1 MTAVGVDDV
10 DDGRFNANAL
20 AAKLAG
26 EGGDGFAAVERE
38 DRRALIAEMP
48 AQLLADAAGRP
59 GDGDDLVL
67 ELHFTR
73 LRRPPGRRQ
82 SS

>member
-1 MTAVGVDDV
+1 MSGTPTIKACVTEGVDLIDMCV
-10 DDGRFNANAL
+10 
-20 AAKLAG
+20 
-26 EGGDGFAAVERE
+26 

-48 AQLLADAAGRP
+48 AQLLADAAGRA
-59 GDGDDLVL
+59 GDGDYLVL

-73 LRRPPGRRQ
+73 LRRPPKRRQ